1 MQARTG
7 LASMDAV
14 RYHDRN
20 DGAVAG
26 RSRSKLD
33 AAARGAAPLE
43 APPAGAR

>member
-1 MQARTG
+1 
-7 LASMDAV
+7 MDAV